1 MDNATILTL
10 QVYSK
15 NIFFDHP
22 YELTY
27 DGDKILF
34 YKLKQ
39 GVYIFRF
46 QLLIRIM
53 TQIKWITKIEGNL
66 PKIIG
71 FTINIKKK
79 FKNFLCKDVNGLLKQ
94 LHHQMNVSLK
104 NFLSCKCSFANFDEL
119 FNVKSEISRG
129 SSGSVKKIQCKQTG
143 NELAVKFISKKDL
156 TPLNYSILEQEI
168 AVMNKVKGYN
178 YFVKIQDLYQDD
190 LYYLIIMNYLEGY
203 SLSHYLENNKRMNKT
218 FSLFQIF
225 SIMKRLFEALIK
237 LSQLEIIH
245 RDIKPQNLVLAE
257 EDDFNSLTIIDF
269 GFATFT
275 NINRYLLYKCGTP
288 GYAAPEVLNSQCTY
302 YSFSCDIFSSGCMLY
317 LLQLTDSF
325 FRLFNELPFKG
336 DTTEQLVHNNRI
348 CQLNLQQEKYFY
360 AVIQNLLKSLLEKNT
375 SDRIT
380 LKAAYEQFSSLYEIY
395 KQRCDTEDC
404 HDSSPLVNRLP
415 NFDIQI
421 GRIFESSSI
430 KEREQVNK
438 VVLS

>member
-1 MDNATILTL
+1 MNNQTNLTL

-27 DGDKILF
+27 IGDKILF
-34 YKLKQ
+34 YKLMQ

-46 QLLIRIM
+46 QLLIRII
-53 TQIKWITKIEGNL
+53 TQIKWIIKIEDSL
-66 PKIIG
+66 PKFIG
-71 FTINIKKK
+71 FTIKIKKK
-79 FKNFLCKDVNGLLKQ
+79 SKNFICKDVDGLKK
-94 LHHQMNVSLK
+94 LK
-104 NFLSCKCSFANFDEL
+104 NLLSCRCSFTNFDEL
-119 FNVKSEISRG
+119 YNVKSEISKG
-129 SSGSVKKIQCKQTG
+129 SSGNVKKIQCKSTG
-143 NELAVKFISKKDL
+143 NELAVKYINKKDL

-168 AVMNKVKGYN
+168 ALMNIVKGYD

-190 LYYLIIMNYLEGY
+190 QYYLIIMKYLEGY
-203 SLSHYLENNKRMNKT
+203 SLSHYLENNKKMNKT

-302 YSFSCDIFSSGCMLY
+302 YSFSCDVFSSGCLLY
-317 LLQLTDSF
+317 QL
-325 FRLFNELPFKG
+325 LFNELPFKG
-336 DTTEQLVHNNRI
+336 DTVEQLIHNNRI
-348 CQLNLQQEKYFY
+348 CQINFQKQKSNIFS
-360 AVIQNLLKSLLEKNT
+360 ASIINLLKSLLEKNI
-375 SDRIT
+375 SDRIS
-380 LKAAYEQFSSLYEIY
+380 LNDAYEQVSTLYNLY
-395 KQRCDTEDC
+395 KQRCETEDC

-415 NFDIQI
+415 NFDFQI
-421 GRIFESSSI
+421 GRIFEQSSI
-430 KEREQVNK
+430 INRDQIKEF
-438 VVLS
+438 VLS